1 VFIAN
6 ANIRIQR
13 FIKYPL
19 DYFHSERPENK
30 ALGVKYSFWPDKS
43 LAYWLCWSELKDLI
57 YNFKMFLLSRLFIF
71 TLFFYTPQAFAGLVY
86 LKGQLGLSVTTDGTI
101 DNSEV
106 DTQLAAPYP
115 ITLGV
120 GFHLSPMHSLS
131 LELNYETMD
140 IDELPPS
147 ITAIGSDTQTQVSA
161 MFNYYFH
168 TPKLLI
174 LEPFLGLGVGY
185 TQLTIEKNDFEG
197 EGFTWQVILGADVKY
212 TDFIYLSTELRL
224 FNPVDVS
231 LSDSNNVEVGDFDT
245 SQVKLMVGLKI
256 KI

>member
-1 VFIAN
+1 
-6 ANIRIQR
+6 
-13 FIKYPL
+13 
-19 DYFHSERPENK
+19 
-30 ALGVKYSFWPDKS
+30 
-43 LAYWLCWSELKDLI
+43 
-57 YNFKMFLLSRLFIF
+57 MFLASRLFVLC
-71 TLFFYTPQAFAGLVY
+71 LFFYSPQVFAGLVY
-86 LKGQLGLSVTTDGTI
+86 FKGQLGLSVTTDGTL

-120 GFHLSPMHSLS
+120 GFHLGAMHSLS

-161 MFNYYFH
+161 MLNYYFH

-197 EGFTWQVILGADVKY
+197 EGFTWQVILGSDIRY

-231 LSDSNNVEVGDFDT
+231 LSDSNNVDVGDFDT